1 MSDTDSYRIG
11 DLADEFNISLRSLR
25 FYEARGLIHPKRNGS
40 QRIYSHA
47 DRARLQLI
55 LHFKTLGFSLLEA
68 KEIIEVYDRPDVERS
83 HLVSIQARLREQEQ
97 FLRMQ
102 ADEIER
108 CLHVMDET
116 IAGVEEKIRRSAS
129 ADMK

>member
-1 MSDTDSYRIG
+1 MSDEGNYRIG
-11 DLADEFNISLRSLR
+11 DLADEFKISLRSLR
-25 FYEARGLIHPKRNGS
+25 FYEARGLIHPKRIGS

-68 KEIIEVYDRPDVERS
+68 KQIIEVYDQPNVERS
-83 HLVSIQARLREQEQ
+83 HLESIRTRLREQEK

-102 ADEIER
+102 SDEIER
-108 CLHVMDET
+108 CLRVMDET
-116 IAGVEEKIRRSAS
+116 IAGVEARIRTKSS
-129 ADMK
+129 LDID